1 MSALAM
7 SQPASGPRLFPLG
20 AIILLHVAALYAL
33 LTGMQRP
40 EMPPTVPREIIATMI
55 TPQAAPTP
63 VQQPAP
69 PQPQPVPR
77 PAPKV
82 VEKPAPKAVEKPAP
96 AIRKPS
102 PPKTAPVLEPT
113 EKSISTP
120 EQPPAAAPAPAAPEP
135 QAAAAQPA
143 PAAPPAPSAPP
154 APAAPAQPK
163 TISGVEYIQPPQPD
177 YPPIA
182 KRMGEEGKVMLR
194 VLVSDRGRPEK
205 VDVQKSSGFARLDE
219 AARQAAMRAMFKPHL
234 EDGKPVAVYALIPI
248 NFSIQ

>member
-1 MSALAM
+1 MSELAM
-7 SQPASGPRLFPLG
+7 SQPDSNPRLFPLG
-20 AIILLHVAALYAL
+20 AIILLHVAGLYAL
-33 LTGMQRP
+33 LNGMQKP
-40 EMPPTVPREIIATMI
+40 EMPPTVPREIIAMLI

-63 VQQPAP
+63 VQQPVP
-69 PQPQPVPR
+69 PTPQPV
-77 PAPKV
+77 PKV
-82 VEKPAPKAVEKPAP
+82 VEKPVPKVVEKPTP
-96 AIRKPS
+96 VVKKPS
-102 PPKTAPVLEPT
+102 PPKPAPVPRPEPT

-120 EQPPAAAPAPAAPEP
+120 APPPAVAAAPAAPEP
-135 QAAAAQPA
+135 QAAPAQVA
-143 PAAPPAPSAPP
+143 PAAPPAP
-154 APAAPAQPK
+154 PAAPAPPK
-163 TISGVEYIQPPQPD
+163 TVSGVEYIQPPQPD